1 MTESRRIY
9 YFYRLIWTGLDLVF
23 PPTCS
28 GCGKP
33 GYRWCDDCQR
43 NIVLISKPYCDF
55 CGIPLHGKA
64 SLCLDCQRERPRYR
78 ILRSWSTFDPPVQ
91 NALHR
96 LKYRHDIGLGDALA
110 VQLSGYVSNLNWPIN
125 LVVPVPL
132 GKRRLYERGY
142 NQVGLIARP
151 LSLSMNIAYAPD
163 ALTRGRETRS
173 QVGLSKFERHA
184 NVFGAF
190 HAKQSRVNGRTALLI
205 DDVATTGS
213 TLSSC
218 AEALYAAGAQ
228 DVFAVTVA
236 RALIHHNLRIA

>member
-1 MTESRRIY
+1 MTDSHLIY
-9 YFYRLIWTGLDLVF
+9 YFYRLIWTGLDLLF
-23 PPTCS
+23 PPTCG

-33 GYRWCDDCQR
+33 GSRWCYDCQR
-43 NIVLISKPYCDF
+43 NIVLISEPYCDL
-55 CGIPLHGKA
+55 CGIPIHGKA
-64 SLCLDCQRERPRYR
+64 SLCPDCQRERPRYR
-78 ILRSWSTFDPPVQ
+78 KLRSWSTFDAPVQ

-110 VQLSGYVSNLNWPIN
+110 VQLSGYVSNLNWPID

-132 GKRRLYERGY
+132 GKKRLYERGY

-163 ALTRGRETRS
+163 ALSRGRETRS
-173 QVGLSKFERHA
+173 QVGLSKLERHA
-184 NVFGAF
+184 NVYGAF
-190 HAKQSRVNGRTALLI
+190 HAKRTRVNGRIALLI

-236 RALIHHNLRIA
+236 RALIHHNLRKA

>member
-1 MTESRRIY
+1 MTDSHLIY
-9 YFYRLIWTGLDLVF
+9 YFYRLIWTGLDLLF
-23 PPTCS
+23 PPSCG

-33 GYRWCDDCQR
+33 GSRWCYDCQR
-43 NIVLISKPYCDF
+43 NIVLISEPYCDL
-55 CGIPLHGKA
+55 CGIPIHGKA
-64 SLCLDCQRERPRYR
+64 SLCPDCQRERPRYR
-78 ILRSWSTFDPPVQ
+78 KLRSWSTFDAPVQ

-110 VQLSGYVSNLNWPIN
+110 VQLSGYVSNLNWPID

-132 GKRRLYERGY
+132 GKKRLYERGY

-163 ALTRGRETRS
+163 ALSRGRETRS
-173 QVGLSKFERHA
+173 QVGLSKLERHA
-184 NVFGAF
+184 NVCGAF
-190 HAKQSRVNGRTALLI
+190 HAKQTRVNGRIALLI

-236 RALIHHNLRIA
+236 RALIHHNSRKA